1 MNNYRQQDIEH
12 VVKDRGL
19 LYPIDVLVV
28 GAAGTGK
35 SSTINALMNSAVAK
49 VGEGADPET
58 QMISSHLLHK
68 YLRFHDSAGLG
79 DGLEADKRHSK
90 AIIEKL
96 CLPCTVNEQQ
106 YGFIDLVLV
115 ILDGGSRDL
124 GTAMQ
129 LLEHVVMKNISAD
142 RVVVAINQADAAMEG
157 RHWRQHLKQP
167 DYQLAQFLNQKA
179 HLVQQRLRDGAGK
192 TITLPICYSAYHGYQ
207 LAHLMDALIAQF
219 PHQRR
224 ALPRKWFFGD
234 KFACPKCTIC

>member
-1 MNNYRQQDIEH
+1 MMQVDYRQQDIED
-12 VVKDRGL
+12 VIKNRGL

-28 GAAGTGK
+28 GATGTGK
-35 SSTINALMNSAVAK
+35 SSTINALMNSNVAK
-49 VGEGADPET
+49 VGEGVEPET
-58 QMISSHLLHK
+58 QMISSHSLHK

-96 CLPCTVNEQQ
+96 CQPCTVNEQQ

-142 RVVVAINQADAAMEG
+142 RVVVAINQADVAMKG
-157 RHWRQHLKQP
+157 RHWQHQLKQP
-167 DYQLAQFLNQKA
+167 DLQLAQFLDQKA
-179 HLVQQRLRDGAGK
+179 HSVQQRLRDSAGK
-192 TITLPICYSAYHGYQ
+192 TVALPICYSAYHGYH
-207 LAHLMDALIAQF
+207 LELLMDALVNQF

-224 ALPRKWFFGD
+224 ALPRK
-234 KFACPKCTIC
+234 